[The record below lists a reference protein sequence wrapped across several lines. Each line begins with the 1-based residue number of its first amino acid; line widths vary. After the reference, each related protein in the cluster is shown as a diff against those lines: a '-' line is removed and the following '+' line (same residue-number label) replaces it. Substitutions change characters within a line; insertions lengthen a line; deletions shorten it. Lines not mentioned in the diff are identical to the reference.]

1 MNHCPWGLSLI
12 GASGPRAHCAMHHAV
27 LFSKINKSD
36 QPAIAARGR
45 VGETSPGIPGAKSS
59 NAIWEPSP
67 GDKLYASPYQ
77 SVR

>member
-1 MNHCPWGLSLI
+1 MNHRPWGLSLI

-36 QPAIAARGR
+36 QLAIAARGR

-67 GDKLYASPYQ
+67 EDKLYASPYQ